1 MGLMRVLFGAG
12 AARTLG
18 AAGQVAEVFVPNATR
33 RQELA
38 AETRAAAMAQHAAE
52 FRHARTGAFDRA
64 VDGLNRL
71 PRPLLALG
79 TIALFVYAM
88 ADPASFAIRMRG
100 LAEVPEPLWWLLG
113 AVVGFYFGAREAHHF
128 RLTRW
133 ADGRKTAATTAPGH
147 SADGNAALAEW
158 RALNGAM
165 TRG

>member
-1 MGLMRVLFGAG
+1 MGLMHWLFGAG

-18 AAGQVAEVFVPNATR
+18 AAGQVAEVFVPNASR
-33 RQELA
+33 RQELQ
-38 AETRAAAMAQHAAE
+38 AEARAAAMAQHAAE
-52 FRHARTGAFDRA
+52 FRNARTGAFDRA
-64 VDGLNRL
+64 IDGLNRL

-79 TIALFVYAM
+79 TIGLFAYAM
-88 ADPASFAIRMRG
+88 ADPASFAVRMRG

-133 ADGRKTAATTAPGH
+133 AEARRTPDAEAPAA

-158 RALNGAM
+158 RALAG
-165 TRG
+165 R